1 MGGLDPRA
9 CGFVGWGDT
18 RMSGFTPTFPDGFH
32 CSHGYPPGECCPA
45 CGEIP
50 DPMAGVL
57 VDDCEDDFGSSAGET
72 GE

>member
-1 MGGLDPRA
+1 
-9 CGFVGWGDT
+9 
-18 RMSGFTPTFPDGFH
+18 MSGFTPTFPDGFH